1 MTEAALRLQEAQ
13 AEDMAHL
20 SDLAAVKEQTLLFTE
35 IKTTFCARLQDH
47 LLGIFQ
53 EHVRNTGGV
62 VMCFRSNKEYWGC
75 GEVLKGQVRST
86 GGLGRCFR
94 SM

>member
-20 SDLAAVKEQTLLFTE
+20 SDLAAVKEQTQMFTE
-35 IKTTFCARLQDH
+35 IKSTFCTRLQDH

-53 EHVRNTGGV
+53 EHVRSTGGV
-62 VMCFRSNKEYWGC
+62 GKCFRGI
-75 GEVLKGQVRST
+75 
-86 GGLGRCFR
+86 
-94 SM
+94 